1 MSKDSKERIQYI
13 SACVMLG
20 SGILLTFLCF
30 FLNHY
35 KIEDSVLWYVAQS
48 LVYAGSVFGIT
59 MYISTTRREITNFLN
74 DRLGGGKEDRLAK
87 EEPHE
92 QERYERH
99 RSAPCGPSFPSLRG
113 GVRVADA

>member
-48 LVYAGSVFGIT
+48 LVYAG
-59 MYISTTRREITNFLN
+59 
-74 DRLGGGKEDRLAK
+74 
-87 EEPHE
+87 
-92 QERYERH
+92 
-99 RSAPCGPSFPSLRG
+99 
-113 GVRVADA
+113 